1 MVENIWTL
9 PSSSVI
15 VKLTQIFTAKKKRN
29 HSKNSNSTATVLNS
43 VCKIKNKDK

>member
-15 VKLTQIFTAKKKRN
+15 VKLTQIFTAKKKEITQ
-29 HSKNSNSTATVLNS
+29 KTAIVQQ
-43 VCKIKNKDK
+43 